1 MHQYDTIA
9 GKYTAT
15 TPLGE
20 RHGKRFRR
28 VMRLSSLVG
37 IVILGYI
44 GVTLFYAL
52 LQRSLIYY
60 PETQSLDTALA
71 VVARRGGNAWEDKDG
86 NWLGWYQSAAGAT
99 RRVLVMHGNAGQALD
114 RQYWT
119 KLFLGLEQSGPW
131 DVYILEYPGYG
142 PRPGRP
148 TEQTLRNAALQA
160 MDQLQAHRREPML
173 LLGESL
179 GSGVA
184 AHVVAA
190 RPEAVAGVIL
200 VTPFSSLVAAA
211 RHHLPF
217 LPVSLLMRDRFDTL
231 GLFSGF
237 KGPMVMVTGSA
248 DRTVPERLA
257 LPLKSAHQGPLLH
270 WSQPGAGHNTLDINP
285 HSAGWREIDAFL
297 ARYLEPGPAS

>member
-1 MHQYDTIA
+1 
-9 GKYTAT
+9 
-15 TPLGE
+15 
-20 RHGKRFRR
+20 
-28 VMRLSSLVG
+28 MRLTSLFAIAVFGYVG
-37 IVILGYI
+37 I
-44 GVTLFYAL
+44 TLFYAL

-60 PETQSLDTALA
+60 PQTQGLDAALA
-71 VVARRGGNAWEDKDG
+71 DVTGRGGSAWLDADN
-86 NWLGWYQSAAGAT
+86 NWLGWHHSVPGAT

-114 RQYWT
+114 RQYWAN
-119 KLFLGLEQSGPW
+119 LFSGLEQSGPW

-148 TEQTLRNAALQA
+148 TEQSLRGAALQA
-160 MDQLQAHRREPML
+160 MDLLQAERPGPVL

-179 GSGVA
+179 GSGAA

-190 RPEAVAGVIL
+190 RPESVAGLIL

-217 LPVSLLMRDRFDTL
+217 LPVSLLLRDRFNVLDLLADFT
-231 GLFSGF
+231 
-237 KGPMVMVTGSA
+237 GPLVVITGSA

-257 LPLKSAHQGPLLH
+257 LPLQETHPGPLLH

-285 HSAGWREIDAFL
+285 HSAGWHEVDRFL
-297 ARYLEPGPAS
+297 AGI